1 MTVES
6 RKRAMEGKLGGKTFR
21 RFQDLKKF
29 KDDNFKHPDFPEEI
43 CRGIAVSTKY
53 SSNIE
58 VKWGNGKCR
67 LYIQNYAN
75 KSTFTPMGR
84 TVGYFLIGEHT
95 DIFFSKIFTIFSVKC
110 FTS

>member
-1 MTVES
+1 
-6 RKRAMEGKLGGKTFR
+6 MEGKLGGKTFR

-58 VKWGNGKCR
+58 VK
-67 LYIQNYAN
+67 
-75 KSTFTPMGR
+75 
-84 TVGYFLIGEHT
+84 
-95 DIFFSKIFTIFSVKC
+95 
-110 FTS
+110 

>member
-43 CRGIAVSTKY
+43 CRGIAVSTKC

-58 VKWGNGKCR
+58 VKWGKLRNADFTYKTMQTKVHSR
-67 LYIQNYAN
+67 PWEELWV
-75 KSTFTPMGR
+75 TF
-84 TVGYFLIGEHT
+84 
-95 DIFFSKIFTIFSVKC
+95 
-110 FTS
+110 